1 MYKAIIWKV
10 LLLIG
15 IFPFVLPFVLGIYRM
30 SIESWTMIDWLVL
43 YSFIYWPTYVVGI
56 VLITC
61 SLVKLLK
68 KNENSSGIRKN
79 E

>member
-15 IFPFVLPFVLGIYRM
+15 IFPFVLPFVLGVYRI

-56 VLITC
+56 VLIIV
-61 SLVKLLK
+61 SLKKLLK
-68 KNENSSGIRKN
+68 QKE
-79 E
+79 